1 MFLMLWAG
9 RFGVGHT
16 VSFTTES
23 FYTKTAIRVIIMRYV
38 STEMRKN
45 EI

>member
-1 MFLMLWAG
+1 MLWAG
-9 RFGVGHT
+9 LFGVGHT
-16 VSFTTES
+16 RSFTPEV
-23 FYTKTAIRVIIMRYV
+23 FYTKAAIRVIIMRYV